1 MEKEDIIN
9 WYNANTNCKSCENII
24 NYMIDNKIISEINK
38 DIIDDFLLKK
48 KNNNFIIQDGHYL
61 IKENR
66 INFIN
71 NHFTKNKKVNKYKLN
86 LKNKNNIKLIK
97 LN

>member
-1 MEKEDIIN
+1 MEKQELIN
-9 WYNANTNCKSCENII
+9 WYNLNTNCQYCDGII
-24 NYMIDNKIISEINK
+24 NYMIDNKIINDINK
-38 DIIDDFLLKK
+38 EIVDDFLLKK
-48 KNNNFIIQDGHYL
+48 CGNNFVTKNGIYI

-66 INFIN
+66 MDFIK
-71 NHFTKNKKVNKYKLN
+71 NHFTKNKKVNKFKLN